1 MEMISKI
8 VCFHTHTTSPTVKR
22 LAFVLFAAIFINSNT
37 AFSQVN
43 PEWKTHGN
51 TADSS
56 AFIGTTNDACLRFRS
71 NNIERV
77 RISHDGNMGIGTS
90 SPDEKLH
97 VNGRVRI
104 DSVFMANDNVLLNKS
119 ARVEK
124 DLDVYGNL
132 TLHQGNLKLKPLIDT
147 SLSENGL
154 LMIDQNG
161 DVVNGGDLKSK
172 FYATEVEMVHC
183 LTDIYG
189 NISYSAPHWQRDPQ
203 RMFILN
209 SKCKPDVKLG
219 VGIKPEAKLHIRTSS
234 NFDTHSL
241 LIEKMNGQNPYKLLQ
256 LNNDGLLR
264 AREIKVDLDAWPDY
278 VFKKDY
284 PLMPLNEVKAFI
296 VANGHLPNVPTAKE
310 IETDGVNLGEAAKT
324 SMEKIEEL
332 TLYVIDLDEKLENQE
347 LVLSKQQ
354 ELLQQQQ
361 ETIRLQQ
368 ELIEELKK
376 NKQ

>member
-1 MEMISKI
+1 MK
-8 VCFHTHTTSPTVKR
+8 HTHTHTSSPTVKR

-77 RISHDGNMGIGTS
+77 RISHDGNMGIGTLH
-90 SPDEKLH
+90 PVEKLH
-97 VNGRVRI
+97 VSGRVRI

-132 TLHQGNLKLKPLIDT
+132 TLHQGSLKLKPLIDT
-147 SLSENGL
+147 SLNENGL
-154 LMIDQNG
+154 LMINQNG
-161 DVVNGGDLKSK
+161 DVVNAGSIQSIVYDTQL
-172 FYATEVEMVHC
+172 ATQLC
-183 LTDIYG
+183 LSDTNGNTIY
-189 NISYSAPHWQRDPQ
+189 SSPTWQRDPQ

-209 SKCKPDVKLG
+209 RHCLPDVKLG
-219 VGIKPEAKLHIRTSS
+219 VGVKPQAKFHIRTSS
-234 NFDTHSL
+234 NFDTHPL
-241 LIEKMNGQNPYKLLQ
+241 LIEKTNGQTPYKLLQ
-256 LNNDGLLR
+256 LDNDGLLR

>member
-1 MEMISKI
+1 MEMISI
-8 VCFHTHTTSPTVKR
+8 NRVFPHTTSPTVKL
-22 LAFVLFAAIFINSNT
+22 LAFVLFAAIFINSNKT
-37 AFSQVN
+37 IAQVN

-104 DSVFMANDNVLLNKS
+104 DSVFMANDNVILNKS

-332 TLYVIDLDEKLENQE
+332 TLYLIGQQEQLDEQK
-347 LVLSKQQ
+347 
-354 ELLQQQQ
+354 ELLKQ
-361 ETIRLQQ
+361 QQ
-368 ELIEELKK
+368 ELIQAQQKLVKKQQQELEALKGQK
-376 NKQ
+376 

>member
-1 MEMISKI
+1 M
-8 VCFHTHTTSPTVKR
+8 
-22 LAFVLFAAIFINSNT
+22 LFAAISLNSNKT
-37 AFSQVN
+37 IAQVN

-77 RISHDGNMGIGTS
+77 RISHDGNMGIGTLH
-90 SPDEKLH
+90 PVEKLH
-97 VNGRVRI
+97 VNGRVLI
-104 DSVFMANDNVLLNKS
+104 DSVFMANDNVLFNKS

-132 TLHQGNLKLKPLIDT
+132 TLHQGSLKLKPLIDT
-147 SLSENGL
+147 SLNENGL

-161 DVVNGGDLKSK
+161 DVVNAGSIKSIV
-172 FYATEVEMVHC
+172 YESQPATQLC
-183 LTDIYG
+183 LSDTNG
-189 NISYSAPHWQRDPQ
+189 NIIYSTPYWMHDPQ

-209 SKCKPDVKLG
+209 SHCRPDVKLG
-219 VGIKPEAKLHIRTSS
+219 VGVKPEAKIHIRTSS
-234 NFDTHSL
+234 NFDTHPL
-241 LIEKMNGQNPYKLLQ
+241 LIEKANGQNPYKLLQ

-296 VANGHLPNVPTAKE
+296 VANGHLPNVPSALE
-310 IETDGVNLGEAAKT
+310 IEADGVNLGEAAKT

-332 TLYVIDLDEKLENQE
+332 TLYILEINEKVENQE
-347 LVLSKQQ
+347 KEQQEQAETIKLQQ
-354 ELLQQQQ
+354 ELLQQQK

-368 ELIEELKK
+368 ELILELKQLT
-376 NKQ
+376 NKK